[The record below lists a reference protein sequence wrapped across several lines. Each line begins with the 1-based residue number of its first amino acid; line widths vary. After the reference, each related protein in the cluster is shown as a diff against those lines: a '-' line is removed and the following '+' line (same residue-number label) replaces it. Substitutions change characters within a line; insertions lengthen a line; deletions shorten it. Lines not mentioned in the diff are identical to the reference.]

1 MVTLDKIRKEMKSR
15 LDTDQ
20 QLHQVDVNADTIDEA
35 LADAAVQL
43 DTKMS
48 NLQYEVVEKGSD
60 GFLGIGKKPWKL
72 KIYQDPSTVK
82 KVAKLASEGLFTDDE
97 LDSSEQAV
105 NRDGMFYVHRFGS
118 DIMLKVVL
126 PLGDGSPIQLRDVL
140 DEVRRE
146 DTVSFDEN
154 AIKNYIKNGTD
165 NEYQRV
171 GDYKHVPGADVLIA
185 VDISKDEMSGTL
197 LVSPPAMSGQDA
209 SFEAIKKCCFQQGI
223 LADCVLEDKIR
234 EFVDTPVY
242 NAPFEICHAVMP
254 QDGHDAYVSYN
265 FETDPKKLKA
275 KVSEESGR
283 VNFKQ
288 LNQIQNVIAGQPL
301 ATKVPAEKGK
311 GGKTLLGRWLDAKD
325 GKDIVVQLGA
335 NTEFDRDG
343 ITIKATIDGEVMLV
357 NGKVTVEPVKYL
369 DAVNVKT
376 GDIKF
381 VGTVIIKGS
390 VEEGYRV
397 EATNIEVNGIVEK
410 SHLEATG
417 NIIVSQGIFG
427 KGEGYIKAGK
437 SLWAKFINDTTV
449 EVEEN
454 VVVNDSIVNSNV
466 TAMKN
471 IIVRGKKAQI
481 IGGHLLA
488 TEEICAK
495 KIGSPGGGTE
505 TILEVGIDPRAK
517 KRLEELQKM
526 QSKNTTE
533 YEKLELDIQTLEQQ
547 KKLRKKLPQ
556 DKEDK
561 LSEYKEK
568 LQQLYQDLE
577 QINDEIASIQA
588 HLRELKAIG
597 KVKAEDTVY
606 AGVKIYIRDA
616 LDEIKM
622 DCKKTTFY
630 YDDASKLSKRGDY
643 EPPAADVGMPDGYT
657 AD

>member
-1 MVTLDKIRKEMKSR
+1 MITLEKLRTEMKSR
-15 LDTDQ
+15 LDIDK

-43 DTKMS
+43 ETKTA
-48 NLQYEVVEKGSD
+48 NLQYEVIEKGSD

-82 KVAKLASEGLFTDDE
+82 KVAKLASEGLFSDDE
-97 LDSSEQAV
+97 LDSSEQSV
-105 NRDGMFYVHRFGS
+105 DRDGMFYVHRFGS

-126 PLGDGSPIQLRDVL
+126 PLGSGSPIQLREVL

-154 AIKNYIKNGTD
+154 AIKEFIKNGTD
-165 NEYQRV
+165 NDYQRV
-171 GDYKHVPGADVLIA
+171 GDYKHVSGADVLIA
-185 VDISKDEMSGTL
+185 VDISKDEMSGNL
-197 LVSPPAMSGQDA
+197 VVSPPAMSGQDA

-234 EFVDTPVY
+234 EFVDNPVY
-242 NAPFEICHAVMP
+242 NTPIEICHAVMP
-254 QDGHDAYVSYN
+254 VDGHDAYVSYN
-265 FETDPKKLKA
+265 FETDPKKLKP
-275 KVSEESGR
+275 KISEDSGNI
-283 VNFKQ
+283 NFKQ

-301 ATKVPAEKGK
+301 AVKVPAEKGK

-343 ITIKATIDGEVMLV
+343 ITIKASIDGEVMLV
-357 NGKVTVEPVKYL
+357 NNKVTVEPVKYL
-369 DAVNVKT
+369 DAVNIKT

-381 VGTVIIKGS
+381 VGTVIIKGD

-417 NIIVSQGIFG
+417 NIVVSQGIFG

-437 SLWAKFINDTTV
+437 SLWAKFINETTV

-454 VVVNDSIVNSNV
+454 VVVNENIMNSYV

-471 IIVRGKKAQI
+471 IVVKGKKSQI
-481 IGGHLLA
+481 VGGHLLA

-495 KIGSPGGGTE
+495 KIGSSGGVE

-533 YEKLELDIQTLEQQ
+533 YEKLDLDVQNLEQQ

-561 LSEYKEK
+561 LNEFKEK
-568 LQQLYQDLE
+568 ISQIYQELE
-577 QINDEIASIQA
+577 QINDEIAGIQA
-588 HLRELKAIG
+588 HLKELKAIG
-597 KVKAEDTVY
+597 KVKVEDTCY

-616 LDEIKM
+616 LDEVKM
-622 DCKKTTFY
+622 DCKKTTFF

-643 EPPAADVGMPDGYT
+643 EPPAADIGMPDGYT